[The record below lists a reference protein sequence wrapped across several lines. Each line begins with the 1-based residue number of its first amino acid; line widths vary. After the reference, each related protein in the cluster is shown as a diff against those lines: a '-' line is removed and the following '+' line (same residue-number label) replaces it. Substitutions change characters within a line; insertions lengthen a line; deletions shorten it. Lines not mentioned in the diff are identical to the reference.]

1 MRRTLQS
8 IAALPMPRQRYAD
21 GGVVQFGSRGVA
33 GLRDLIPKMQAMGY
47 PQAAPAPAP
56 AEASGAARLRAMI
69 PQMEAM
75 GYKQEPQH
83 LARGG
88 HVRGPGTGTSDSIPA
103 MLSDGEFVIP
113 ADTVRKV
120 GVRRLQD
127 LVDSTHKYVG
137 SSRPGQF
144 ANGGM
149 VDDEV
154 TRVGN
159 SYSGGNVG
167 GNVSINGQT
176 GGGTVSTTS
185 WTSPVPAPAPTPVA
199 TAAPTAQQPAAAPAT
214 TAATPA
220 PAPAPA
226 APMGWAERNAQR
238 NTQVTASSIM
248 DSPERRAA
256 QSALAP
262 VPQQPVPAAAPQ
274 PPVGGLRGVAQ
285 RTAPLSPYTTQP
297 QRFANGG
304 LAKEDERPGGGAVFG
319 LYPQLTDNQRTTHA
333 TGDKLRSGVV
343 ATGPRAFAPALN
355 PAPPAPAPIRGGGDG
370 RRMNATQDPRSL
382 TYGGAAVTAI
392 PSAPAGVQASVPSD
406 SQMEA
411 PDVRPVQQPTAQS
424 SGAAERLSLQ
434 QIADNTAPQA
444 VAAPTV
450 VHSGNDWAARKRLEN
465 LATAASS
472 ITNDRRWG
480 GDGER
485 SQDRQ
490 AYQQALATDASLQ
503 ASAPQMQQ
511 TAMRE
516 AGATTR
522 ANVRAQ
528 LDGATNQIAGER
540 LSLEK
545 IAAGYSNRSADRL
558 DRAQAELESAKTPE
572 AQKSARERLMALAGK
587 APQNEWGVQVT
598 PATKNLD
605 GSTTQGSI
613 YRYNKTTGETVRVD
627 EGQGRGDIST
637 DQRALAIRNNA
648 NLSLDQKRA
657 ELQRLGYAR

>member
-1 MRRTLQS
+1 
-8 IAALPMPRQRYAD
+8 
-21 GGVVQFGSRGVA
+21 
-33 GLRDLIPKMQAMGY
+33 
-47 PQAAPAPAP
+47 
-56 AEASGAARLRAMI
+56 
-69 PQMEAM
+69 
-75 GYKQEPQH
+75 
-83 LARGG
+83 
-88 HVRGPGTGTSDSIPA
+88 
-103 MLSDGEFVIP
+103 
-113 ADTVRKV
+113 
-120 GVRRLQD
+120 
-127 LVDSTHKYVG
+127 
-137 SSRPGQF
+137 
-144 ANGGM
+144 
-149 VDDEV
+149 
-154 TRVGN
+154 
-159 SYSGGNVG
+159 
-167 GNVSINGQT
+167 
-176 GGGTVSTTS
+176 
-185 WTSPVPAPAPTPVA
+185 
-199 TAAPTAQQPAAAPAT
+199 
-214 TAATPA
+214 
-220 PAPAPA
+220 
-226 APMGWAERNAQR
+226 
-238 NTQVTASSIM
+238 
-248 DSPERRAA
+248 
-256 QSALAP
+256 
-262 VPQQPVPAAAPQ
+262 
-274 PPVGGLRGVAQ
+274 
-285 RTAPLSPYTTQP
+285 
-297 QRFANGG
+297 
-304 LAKEDERPGGGAVFG
+304 
-319 LYPQLTDNQRTTHA
+319 
-333 TGDKLRSGVV
+333 
-343 ATGPRAFAPALN
+343 
-355 PAPPAPAPIRGGGDG
+355 
-370 RRMNATQDPRSL
+370 MNATQDPRSL
-382 TYGGAAVTAI
+382 TYGGAAATAI